1 MGALCKRR
9 SYHWADPSAGEQ
21 GLLPQAT
28 VHASEFPDTVTPI
41 GSIDVEW
48 ILEVGELPSQDGSLD
63 PMNPRRRDLRLANV
77 DIIPIEHDQGIKS

>member
-48 ILEVGELPSQDGSLD
+48 IMEVGELPSQDASLR
-63 PMNPRRRDLRLANV
+63 PMNPTVAICGSPMLT
-77 DIIPIEHDQGIKS
+77 